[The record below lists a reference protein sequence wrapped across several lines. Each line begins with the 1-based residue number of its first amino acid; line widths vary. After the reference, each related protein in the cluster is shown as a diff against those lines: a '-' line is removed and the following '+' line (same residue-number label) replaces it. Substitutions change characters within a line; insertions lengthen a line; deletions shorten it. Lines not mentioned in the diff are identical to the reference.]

1 MVNLL
6 IILNNLYIYI
16 YMEPILVGLLLGGIL
31 CIFTVPRLYI
41 NYLTS
46 FDKKI
51 NIYQKLED

>member
-1 MVNLL
+1 
-6 IILNNLYIYI
+6 
-16 YMEPILVGLLLGGIL
+16 MEPILLGLLLGGIL